1 MLLSCSATAWHR
13 RASGPWH
20 VTQKAL
26 QAEVSMIAKP
36 TITQRPGCAI
46 NGLSQNR
53 CGSKS
58 LLLDAGVLCP
68 NRKNRLGSVQEL
80 LPRLPA
86 APPCLVLGPHSYNV
100 KCIYPYTR
108 RVCIGSRQPTG
119 EVAPSRLH
127 RLATA
132 EVDRLAENTNSD

>member
-1 MLLSCSATAWHR
+1 MSQCHDFHQLINPNGGRHDWDELYLEQQR
-13 RASGPWH
+13 
-20 VTQKAL
+20 
-26 QAEVSMIAKP
+26 EIA
-36 TITQRPGCAI
+36 
-46 NGLSQNR
+46 
-53 CGSKS
+53 
-58 LLLDAGVLCP
+58 VH
-68 NRKNRLGSVQEL
+68 QEPRYVPKHIISSRGL